1 MRAEITGV
9 WRGQTY
15 MLVDKKTNLG
25 ANGRIGPETV
35 ASDWNKSS
43 PAAAAAALDS
53 PPAADA
59 DDAAGA
65 AELSGA
71 PELGSKSSL

>member
-1 MRAEITGV
+1 
-9 WRGQTY
+9 

-53 PPAADA
+53 PPADA
-59 DDAAGA
+59 DDTEGA

>member
-1 MRAEITGV
+1 
-9 WRGQTY
+9 

-53 PPAADA
+53 PPADAD

>member
-1 MRAEITGV
+1 
-9 WRGQTY
+9 

-35 ASDWNKSS
+35 ARDWNRSS
-43 PAAAAAALDS
+43 PAAAAAFASAD
-53 PPAADA
+53 PAEAEVEVTA
-59 DDAAGA
+59 VEPVAG
-65 AELSGA
+65 LRGA

>member
-1 MRAEITGV
+1 
-9 WRGQTY
+9 
-15 MLVDKKTNLG
+15 MLADKKTNLG

-43 PAAAAAALDS
+43 PAAAAAALASTLAD
-53 PPAADA
+53 AADVA
-59 DDAAGA
+59 DAVAA
-65 AELSGA
+65 AELRGA